1 MVRGK
6 KLYGCLGLLLLIFL
20 LAGCAQPTE
29 EACQAEL
36 DQANETFGTNLV
48 LADIPP
54 LEEPY
59 TLRDYRQW
67 VRHVAQCQQIIDETN
82 AKYGTALTRKDAIP
96 NLEWDLEDYRSW
108 VESLGADYARDARAC
123 LEFGMSPEQVKEW
136 YGFLPEDY
144 ALPED

>member
-6 KLYGCLGLLLLIFL
+6 KLYGCLGLLLLISL

-29 EACQAEL
+29 EASSQL
-36 DQANETFGTNLV
+36 DQADENLGTNLV

-59 TLRDYRQW
+59 KLRDYRQW

-82 AKYGTALTRKDAIP
+82 AKYGTALTPTEAIP

-108 VESLGADYARDARAC
+108 VESLGADYAERTPGHVWS
-123 LEFGMSPEQVKEW
+123 LE
-136 YGFLPEDY
+136 
-144 ALPED
+144 